1 MFMPLGQKAIFI
13 FEGMDFLD
21 TFFNKIISFFFLV
34 FPIMLLSTIVPF
46 PLLHTKY
53 F

>member
-13 FEGMDFLD
+13 FEGMNFLD
-21 TFFNKIISFFFLV
+21 TFFNKITPLIFLA
-34 FPIMLLSTIVPF
+34 FPIILLSTIVPF
-46 PLLHTKY
+46 PVLHTKY